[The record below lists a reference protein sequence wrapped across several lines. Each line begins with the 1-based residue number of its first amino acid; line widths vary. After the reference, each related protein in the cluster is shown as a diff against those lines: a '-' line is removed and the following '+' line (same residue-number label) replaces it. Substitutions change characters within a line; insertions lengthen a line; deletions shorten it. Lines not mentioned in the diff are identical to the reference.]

1 MATADFINKITL
13 GDSYEL
19 IKQLD
24 DNSVDAIYTDIP
36 YLFESGTTNSS
47 DLGVRKQ
54 RQQKELNYIRQG
66 IDYSILDEFMRV
78 MKKPNIFIWCS
89 KKQVPDILDYFIKKD
104 CLFEILVWCKTNP
117 IPTGCQTWLPDIE
130 YCLYFRES
138 GVRLNDGYEL
148 KSRWYVSDINKRDK
162 DKFMHPTIKPL
173 DLVERHIK
181 HTTQEGDIILDAFM
195 GSGTTAVAC
204 KSTGRN
210 FIGFEIEKQWW
221 EIANDRINGV
231 DAYGQQSFILY

>member
-66 IDYSILDEFMRV
+66 
-78 MKKPNIFIWCS
+78 
-89 KKQVPDILDYFIKKD
+89 
-104 CLFEILVWCKTNP
+104 
-117 IPTGCQTWLPDIE
+117 
-130 YCLYFRES
+130 FR
-138 GVRLNDGYEL
+138 
-148 KSRWYVSDINKRDK
+148 
-162 DKFMHPTIKPL
+162 
-173 DLVERHIK
+173 
-181 HTTQEGDIILDAFM
+181 
-195 GSGTTAVAC
+195 
-204 KSTGRN
+204 
-210 FIGFEIEKQWW
+210 
-221 EIANDRINGV
+221 
-231 DAYGQQSFILY
+231 